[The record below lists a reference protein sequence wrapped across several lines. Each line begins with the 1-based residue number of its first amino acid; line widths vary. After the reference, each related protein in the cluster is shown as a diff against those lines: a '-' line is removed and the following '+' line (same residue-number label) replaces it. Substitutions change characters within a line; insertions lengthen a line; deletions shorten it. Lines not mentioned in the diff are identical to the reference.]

1 LGSFRHMEDILEAIV
16 RKKRDD
22 LERLK
27 RHTSQHSLIA
37 RAAASTPRDFYAA
50 LAGEGIAVIAELKK
64 ASPSAGILRR
74 DYHPAGIARGYEA
87 AGAAALS
94 VLTEEHYFQG
104 SLDHLSA
111 VRGAVSLPV
120 LRKDFIIDEYQVY
133 ESAAAG
139 ADAVLLIARILG
151 REELA
156 RLVEL
161 CSALRVSP
169 LVEIHSRDDVSKAKA
184 SGARIL
190 GINNRDLK
198 SGEVDLE
205 RTIALKKLLPE
216 GCLVVS
222 ESGIRNTDDLNRLA
236 RAGVG
241 AALIGESL
249 LRHED
254 PGRALADMR
263 RGLTQVH
270 GQG

>member
-1 LGSFRHMEDILEAIV
+1 MDSSKQTHDILESIV
-16 RKKRDD
+16 RAKRDD
-22 LERLK
+22 LEHLK
-27 RHTSQHSLIA
+27 TRTPQRSLIA
-37 RAAASTPRDFYAA
+37 RAAGNMPRDFHAA
-50 LAGEGIAVIAELKK
+50 LAGEGIAIIAELKK

-74 DYHPAGIARGYEA
+74 EYHPVEIAKGYEA

-104 SLDHLSA
+104 SLDHLTA
-111 VRGAVSLPV
+111 ARDAVSIPV

-161 CSALRVSP
+161 CYTLRVSP
-169 LVEIHSRDDVSKAKA
+169 LVEIYSEDDIGKANA

-198 SGEVDLE
+198 SAHVNIE
-205 RTIALKKLLPE
+205 RTIALKKSLPE
-216 GCLVVS
+216 DRLVVS
-222 ESGIRNTDDLNRLA
+222 ESGIRNADDLSTLV
-236 RAGVG
+236 RAGVR

-254 PGRALADMR
+254 PGRALANLR
-263 RGLTQVH
+263 RELIHAH
-270 GQG
+270 GQS